1 MAISYYA
8 EDVKLPAL
16 RKRET
21 NEWIR
26 TIASLYD
33 KKCGDIAYI
42 FCSDEKILEVNKEY
56 LQHDYYTDV
65 ITFDYTEA
73 NRISGDIF
81 ISLDTI
87 QSNAESFGAAY
98 GEELYRILI
107 HGVLHLCG
115 INDKGPGE
123 REIMTQKEN
132 EALALL
138 PEGLKTTIQQLQRK

>member
-42 FCSDEKILEVNKEY
+42 FCSVS
-56 LQHDYYTDV
+56 YTHLTLPTIDDV
-65 ITFDYTEA
+65 
-73 NRISGDIF
+73 
-81 ISLDTI
+81 
-87 QSNAESFGAAY
+87 
-98 GEELYRILI
+98 
-107 HGVLHLCG
+107 
-115 INDKGPGE
+115 
-123 REIMTQKEN
+123 
-132 EALALL
+132 
-138 PEGLKTTIQQLQRK
+138 

>member
-42 FCSDEKILEVNKEY
+42 FCSDEKILDVNKEY

-65 ITFDYTEA
+65 ITFDYT
-73 NRISGDIF
+73 
-81 ISLDTI
+81 
-87 QSNAESFGAAY
+87 
-98 GEELYRILI
+98 
-107 HGVLHLCG
+107 
-115 INDKGPGE
+115 
-123 REIMTQKEN
+123 
-132 EALALL
+132 
-138 PEGLKTTIQQLQRK
+138 